1 MLLWEFNAT
10 TDLTGGGAQAVM
22 RVMGSGCKFR
32 WSFTHPLL
40 TSCCVAGFLTGY
52 GLVPVRGL
60 GVGDPWTRSQNF
72 VVTYC
77 ICGLSEV
84 GRGLLCTMHSDTEGE
99 EKSLRKGWLVWA
111 LYNRNLPLLTAW
123 QILHSNMSQCWV
135 TGKAI
140 ASLRFSGAKFGIR
153 PGFQLGKA
161 PQN

>member
-10 TDLTGGGAQAVM
+10 TDLTGGRAQAVM
-22 RVMGSGCKFR
+22 RVMGSGYKFR

-40 TSCCVAGFLTGY
+40 TSCCVAGFLTGC
-52 GLVPVRGL
+52 GLVPARGP

-84 GRGLLCTMHSDTEGE
+84 GRGQLCTMHNDTEGE

-111 LYNRNLPLLTAW
+111 LYNRNLPLFTAW
-123 QILHSNMSQCWV
+123 QIKVRWSKVWNQTWV
-135 TGKAI
+135 SAWK
-140 ASLRFSGAKFGIR
+140 FSPELILKYSGILQGAC
-153 PGFQLGKA
+153 
-161 PQN
+161 